1 VKLAGAT
8 SSAHRATKRRISQTL
23 VTTALLLSTAVCAAP
38 GAASAQPLPALKV
51 RAFKLSLPGS
61 TGMQVT
67 PAISVGPSHRARVK
81 VMYTVIVTTT
91 VTVKHK
97 GKKKRKKTVRKREK
111 RTKFVTETINS
122 TQDWVV
128 VASGL
133 EAEVLSVTAGG
144 KVGTVATSLLPP
156 GVVPSGETS
165 VLPTYG
171 SVDVDGYVWVLNYS
185 AAAAPLYAISPSGHT
200 QEVATLSGA
209 ITDMTAGPDNTLE
222 MTDNAGFIDRC
233 AINKQPHASCKA
245 LPVPVKFDGGQVD
258 AIGQGGGRVW
268 FTDDV
273 GELASF
279 NPATNSF
286 AGPYGDLSGAVLAG
300 EASALPRTITTASN
314 GDLFVAAGEGSDP
327 LFENDLI
334 RAISP
339 HTGARLRSF
348 SLDLTDVVAVTTGSD
363 GNIWFLNETNTSTGA
378 GTVGVLET
386 ANGVMHQYP
395 LPKGYRLPASGVGID
410 PGPIGSHTLFFTLQ
424 TTAAGAA
431 ALGEVT
437 GI

>member
-1 VKLAGAT
+1 M
-8 SSAHRATKRRISQTL
+8 
-23 VTTALLLSTAVCAAP
+23 P
-38 GAASAQPLPALKV
+38 GVKV
-51 RAFKLSLPGS
+51 RAFTLRVPGF
-61 TGMQVT
+61 TGMRVT
-67 PAISVGPSHRARVK
+67 PAISTGPSHRARVK
-81 VMYTVIVTTT
+81 VTYMVTVTVT

-97 GKKKRKKTVRKREK
+97 GKKKKKKVKKREK
-111 RTKFVTETINS
+111 RTKFVTETVNS

-128 VASGL
+128 VTSGL
-133 EAEVLSVTAGG
+133 EAEVLSVTAGR
-144 KVGTVATSLLPP
+144 KVATLATSLLPP
-156 GVVPSGETS
+156 GPAPAGQTS
-165 VLPTYG
+165 LLPTYG
-171 SVDVDGYVWVLNYS
+171 SVDADGYVWVLNYS
-185 AAAAPLYAISPSGHT
+185 AAVAPLYAISPSGHT

-209 ITDMTAGPDNTLE
+209 LTDMTAGPDNTLE
-222 MTDNAGFIDRC
+222 MTNNSGFIDRC
-233 AINKQPHASCKA
+233 AIDTQPQASCTA
-245 LPVPVKFDGGQVD
+245 LPVPTKFDGGQVD

-279 NPATNSF
+279 NPAKNSF
-286 AGPYGDLSGAVLAG
+286 AGPYGDFGGHVVAG
-300 EASALPRTITTASN
+300 EASAQPRTITTAAN
-314 GDLFVAAGEGSDP
+314 GDLFVAGGEGSDP

-334 RAISP
+334 RSISP
-339 HTGARLRSF
+339 HSGARLRSF
-348 SLDLTDVVAVTTGSD
+348 SLGLTDVVAMTTGSD

-386 ANGVMHQYP
+386 ATGALRQYP

-410 PGPIGSHTLFFTLQ
+410 PGPIGSDTIFFTLQ